1 MSMRAQLP
9 VIAAA
14 IGSTF
19 GGTAAVAARILAP
32 EAGPTTVSLLR
43 YLGLLLLL
51 VLGLILL
58 RRRMPRVAPRD
69 WPIMIA
75 MGVLQFGMFG
85 WFFSAGFTYVSAARG
100 AIMLATMPMQT
111 LLIAALLGRE
121 RFTLRK
127 VAGMAIG
134 FAGVAVALWSDDAA
148 ASAEAWKGD
157 LFLLAA
163 AFVTA
168 LNSVLV
174 GPFLVRYS
182 VHAVSLVATFV
193 GCVMLGAISIASGSY
208 VEVANLSARGWV
220 AIAYF
225 AAVPTFLGFI
235 TWTWALSRVAPTRVT
250 VTVVLNPIAAAIA
263 GAWYLGEAIDPR
275 IVIGLALVTVAI
287 VVVNWPSAGREAGE
301 GPRAAR

>member
-1 MSMRAQLP
+1 MSLRAQLP

-14 IGSTF
+14 IGSSF

-32 EAGPTTVSLLR
+32 EAGPTTVSLMR

-51 VLGLILL
+51 LAGMLLL
-58 RRRMPRVAPRD
+58 RLRLPRVARAD
-69 WPIMIA
+69 WPMLIS
-75 MGVLQFGMFG
+75 MGVLQFGLFG

-111 LLIAALLGRE
+111 LLLAALLGRE

-127 VAGMAIG
+127 LAGMVIG
-134 FAGVAVALWSDDAA
+134 VAGVAVALWSDDAA

-168 LNSVLV
+168 LNSVMV

-182 VHAVSLVATFV
+182 VHSVSLIATFV
-193 GCVMLGAISIASGSY
+193 GCVLLGTLSVATGSY
-208 VEVANLSARGWV
+208 VELGQLSARGWA
-220 AIAYF
+220 AIVYF
-225 AAVPTFLGFI
+225 AAVPTFLGLI
-235 TWTWALSRVAPTRVT
+235 TWTWALKRVAPTRVT

-263 GAWYLGEAIDPR
+263 GAWYLGEPLDPR
-275 IVIGLALVTVAI
+275 ILAGLALVTIAI
-287 VVVNWPSAGREAGE
+287 VVVNWP
-301 GPRAAR
+301 ARDVARRS